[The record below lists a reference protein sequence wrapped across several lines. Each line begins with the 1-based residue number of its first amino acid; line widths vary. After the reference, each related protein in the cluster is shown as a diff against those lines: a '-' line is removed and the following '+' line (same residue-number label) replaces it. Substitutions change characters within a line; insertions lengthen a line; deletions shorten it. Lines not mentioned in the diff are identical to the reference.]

1 MHDIPEE
8 AKAIIGKET
17 SHTYEVTKRDIKRFA
32 QAIGD
37 SNPLYYDEQYAKTT
51 RYEGIIAPPLF
62 CHSCSF
68 DDVPADQ
75 LREDGLP
82 DELNLPLPT
91 TRAVGGGST
100 FEVGEPVRPGD
111 VLTVTKKVKDIYKK
125 IGKSGTLYF
134 TVLETT
140 FTNQKGEVVAR
151 ETASFIQR

>member
-1 MHDIPEE
+1 MSIPEE
-8 AKAIIGKET
+8 AKAILGKES
-17 SHTYEVTKRDIKRFA
+17 SHIYEVTKRDIKRFA

-37 SNPLYYDEQYAKTT
+37 DNPLYYDEQYAKTT

-62 CHSCSF
+62 CHSCAF
-68 DDVPADQ
+68 DDVPIEQ

-91 TRAVGGGST
+91 TRAVGGGSV
-100 FEVGEPVRPGD
+100 FEVGEVIRPGD
-111 VLTVTKKVKDIYKK
+111 TLTITKKVKDIYTKT
-125 IGKSGTLYF
+125 GKSGTLYF

-140 FTNQKGEVVAR
+140 VTNQKGEVVAR